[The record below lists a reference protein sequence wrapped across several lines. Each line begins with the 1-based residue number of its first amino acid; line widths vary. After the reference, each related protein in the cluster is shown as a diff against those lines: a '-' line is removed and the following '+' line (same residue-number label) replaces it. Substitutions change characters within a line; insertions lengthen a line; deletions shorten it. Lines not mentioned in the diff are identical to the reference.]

1 MSTTRRTLIRV
12 EDNVDRIREQ
22 WTRERPD
29 LDTSAMGIVGRVS
42 RLSRHFERE
51 LRTTFQEHGL
61 EAWEFDVLAT
71 LRRAGTPYELKP
83 TALLEALMVTS
94 GAVTNRIDQLTSRG
108 LVYRKANPNDRR
120 GSLVGLTA
128 QGLLLVDEVI
138 ALHVK
143 NQDRIIAALPADDR
157 PLLARMLRD
166 LLLDLETAPS
176 PRTAADPGPEA
187 AS

>member
-1 MSTTRRTLIRV
+1 MNASRRTLWHV
-12 EDNVDRIREQ
+12 EDNVDRIQAQ
-22 WTRERPD
+22 WKRERPD

-51 LRTTFQEHGL
+51 LRTTFREHGL

-71 LRRAGTPYELKP
+71 LRRAGAPYELKP

-108 LVYRKANPNDRR
+108 LVYRKADPNDRR

-128 QGLLLVDEVI
+128 QGLHLVDEVAAI
-138 ALHVK
+138 HVRNQTRIVSAL
-143 NQDRIIAALPADDR
+143 APDDR
-157 PLLARMLRD
+157 PELARMLRE
-166 LLLDLETAPS
+166 LLLKLEPSSMSGPTPVVTARPS
-176 PRTAADPGPEA
+176 Q
-187 AS
+187 